1 MANSDGMSRAWLQH
15 WAIRYGGAVST
26 AACALAIWWIWP
38 VMHKDP
44 FAIFISAVIISAH
57 LFGFGPAL
65 LCTFA
70 SAAALDY
77 FAFDVRHLGLEL
89 SISDW
94 ERLLIFVLLSLVTA
108 GLARKRT
115 QAEMRASETTQR
127 MAAIVESSEDAIYSA
142 SPEGLITSWNRGAE
156 ILYGYSAN
164 DAIGR
169 HVSMLSPPERSHEVT
184 ANLTRL
190 NQGESV
196 GSYQTERMRSD
207 GSRVHVLMSIS
218 PMRGPGGEIVGN
230 SAIVRDITAQK
241 RAEDALRRNEK
252 LATAGRL
259 AATIAHEINNP
270 LEAVSNLLYLAR
282 HDEKQRDEYLIR
294 AERELQRVASLAQ
307 QTLGFVRDTTSVS
320 PLNVSETLDQV
331 LRLYA
336 PKLRSRRITTEV
348 RFDEQARIDGFQ
360 GELRQL
366 FSNLI
371 INAMDAMPA
380 GGTLS
385 LRVSRSH
392 EWRDGNR
399 LGVRVLVADTGVGI
413 GQGDLSR
420 IFEPFFTT
428 RKDSGTGLGLWLAHG
443 IVQKHGGSIRVRS
456 RTGASHSGT
465 AFSVFFPSVVS
476 KQQAA

>member
-1 MANSDGMSRAWLQH
+1 MADNDGMSRAWLQH
-15 WAIRYGGAVST
+15 WVLRYGGALT
-26 AACALAIWWIWP
+26 AAGCALALWWVWP
-38 VMHKDP
+38 VMHSDP
-44 FAIFISAVIISAH
+44 FAIFIAAVIISAH

-77 FAFDVRHLGLEL
+77 FAFDLRHLGFALNV
-89 SISDW
+89 SNW

-108 GLARKRT
+108 GLARKRS
-115 QAEMRASETTQR
+115 QAEMRAGEMRLR
-127 MAAIVESSEDAIYSA
+127 MASIVESSDDAIYSA
-142 SPEGLITSWNRGAE
+142 TSEGIITSWNRGAE
-156 ILYGYSAN
+156 ILYGYSAT
-164 DAIGR
+164 DAVGR
-169 HVSMLSPPERSHEVT
+169 HVSMVSPPERSHEIT
-184 ANLTRL
+184 SNLTRL
-190 NQGESV
+190 NQGESI

-207 GSRVHVLMSIS
+207 GSRVYVLMSIS
-218 PMRGPGGEIVGN
+218 PMRGPSGEIVGN

-259 AATIAHEINNP
+259 AAAIAHEINNP
-270 LEAVSNLLYLAR
+270 LEAVGNLLYLAR
-282 HDEKQRDEYLIR
+282 RDERQRDEYLVR

-320 PLNVSETLDQV
+320 MLNVSETLDQV
-331 LRLYA
+331 VRLYA
-336 PKLRSRRITTEV
+336 PKLRSQRIETEI
-348 RFDEQARIDGFQ
+348 RFDDQARIEGFQ

-385 LRVSRSH
+385 LRVSRTH
-392 EWRDGNR
+392 EWRDGKR
-399 LGVRVLVADTGVGI
+399 PGVRVLVADTGTGI
-413 GQGDLSR
+413 GQHDLNR

-428 RKDSGTGLGLWLAHG
+428 RKDSGTGLGLWLSHG

-465 AFSVFFPSVVS
+465 AFSVFFPTVARSR
-476 KQQAA
+476 QAA

>member
-1 MANSDGMSRAWLQH
+1 MADSDQFAQSWLQH
-15 WAIRYGGAVST
+15 WSLRYLGALLIAAI
-26 AACALAIWWIWP
+26 ALAIWWLWP
-38 VMHKDP
+38 VMHQDP
-44 FAIFISAVIISAH
+44 FVVFVAAVIISTR

-65 LCTFA
+65 LCTLA
-70 SAAALDY
+70 SAFALDY
-77 FAFDVRHLGLEL
+77 FAFDLRHLEFEL
-89 SISDW
+89 SASAW
-94 ERLLIFVLLSLVTA
+94 ERLLIFISVSLVTA

-115 QAEMRASETTQR
+115 LAEMQASEMSQR
-127 MAAIVESSEDAIYSA
+127 MAAIVESSEDAIFSA
-142 SPEGLITSWNRGAE
+142 TTQGIISSWNRGAE
-156 ILYGYSAN
+156 ALYGYSA
-164 DAIGR
+164 DHAVGR
-169 HVSMLSPPERSHEVT
+169 HVSILAPPDRLHEIST
-184 ANLTRL
+184 NLDRL
-190 NQGESV
+190 NRGESIPA
-196 GSYQTERMRSD
+196 YQTERLRHD
-207 GSRVHVLMSIS
+207 GSRVQVLISIS
-218 PMRGPGGEIVGN
+218 PMRGRTGEIVGN

-270 LEAVSNLLYLAR
+270 LEAVGNLLYLAR

-336 PKLRSRRITTEV
+336 PKLHSRRITTEV
-348 RFDEQARIDGFQ
+348 HFDQQARIDGFQ

-392 EWRDGNR
+392 EWRNGKR
-399 LGVRVLVADTGVGI
+399 QGVRVLVADTGVGI
-413 GQGDLSR
+413 GQADLNR

-456 RTGASHSGT
+456 RTGSGHSGT
-465 AFSVFFPSVVS
+465 AFSVFFPTVAT

>member
-1 MANSDGMSRAWLQH
+1 MAVSANSALSWLQH
-15 WAIRYGGAVST
+15 WSVRYIGALL
-26 AACALAIWWIWP
+26 AASVALIIWWSWP
-38 VMHKDP
+38 VMHQDP
-44 FAIFISAVIISAH
+44 FAIFIAAVIISAR

-77 FAFDVRHLGLEL
+77 FAFDLRNRGFEL

-94 ERLLIFVLLSLVTA
+94 ERVLIFVLVSLVTA

-115 QAEMRASETTQR
+115 QAERRQ
-127 MAAIVESSEDAIYSA
+127 
-142 SPEGLITSWNRGAE
+142 E
-156 ILYGYSAN
+156 I
-164 DAIGR
+164 
-169 HVSMLSPPERSHEVT
+169 T

-190 NQGESV
+190 NHGESV
-196 GSYQTERMRSD
+196 GSYQTERIRSD
-207 GSRVHVLMSIS
+207 GRRVQVLMSIS
-218 PMRGPGGEIVGN
+218 PMRGPGGAIVGN

-270 LEAVSNLLYLAR
+270 LEAVGNLLYLAR
-282 HDEKQRDEYLIR
+282 HDATQSNEYLIR

-331 LRLYA
+331 VRLYA
-336 PKLRSRRITTEV
+336 PKLHSRRIETEV
-348 RFDEQARIDGFQ
+348 RFDDQARIEGFQ

-371 INAMDAMPA
+371 INAIDAMPA

-385 LRVSRSH
+385 LRVSRTH
-392 EWRDGNR
+392 EWKDGKR
-399 LGVRVLVADTGVGI
+399 PGVRVLVADTGVGI
-413 GQGDLSR
+413 GQDDLNR

-428 RKDSGTGLGLWLAHG
+428 GKDSGTGLGLWLAHG

-456 RTGASHSGT
+456 RTGGGQSGT
-465 AFSVFFPSVVS
+465 AFSVFFPTVARSR
-476 KQQAA
+476 QAA

>member
-1 MANSDGMSRAWLQH
+1 MAVSAHSALSWLQH
-15 WAIRYGGAVST
+15 WSVRYIGALL
-26 AACALAIWWIWP
+26 AASVALIIWWSWP
-38 VMHKDP
+38 VMHQDP
-44 FAIFISAVIISAH
+44 FAIFIAAVIISAR

-77 FAFDVRHLGLEL
+77 FAFDLRNRGFEL

-94 ERLLIFVLLSLVTA
+94 ERVLIFVLVSLVTA

-115 QAEMRASETTQR
+115 QAETRASEMTQR
-127 MAAIVESSEDAIYSA
+127 MASIVESSDDAIYSA
-142 SPEGLITSWNRGAE
+142 TPEGIITSWNRGAE
-156 ILYGYSAN
+156 MLYGYSS

-169 HVSMLSPPERSHEVT
+169 HVSILSPPERRQEIT

-196 GSYQTERMRSD
+196 GSYQTERIRSD
-207 GSRVHVLMSIS
+207 GRRVQVLMSIS
-218 PMRGPGGEIVGN
+218 PMRGPGGAIVGN

-270 LEAVSNLLYLAR
+270 LEAVGNLLYLAR
-282 HDEKQRDEYLIR
+282 HDATQCNEYLIR

-331 LRLYA
+331 VRLYA
-336 PKLRSRRITTEV
+336 PKLHSRRIETEV
-348 RFDEQARIDGFQ
+348 RFDDQARIEGFQ

-371 INAMDAMPA
+371 INAIDAMPA
-380 GGTLS
+380 GGTLT
-385 LRVSRSH
+385 LRVSRAH
-392 EWRDGNR
+392 EWKDGKR
-399 LGVRVLVADTGVGI
+399 PGVRVLVADTGVGI
-413 GQGDLSR
+413 GQDDLNR

-428 RKDSGTGLGLWLAHG
+428 GKDSGTGLGLWLAHG

-456 RTGASHSGT
+456 RTGGGQSGT
-465 AFSVFFPSVVS
+465 AFSVFFPTVARSR
-476 KQQAA
+476 QAA